1 MNYVELIKDDKSEN
15 NTNAKESINTDD
27 MDIAEQDFKVKAGT
41 QGLNSSGIGK
51 LDYGKYFAS
60 GKHKI

>member
-27 MDIAEQDFKVKAGT
+27 MDIAE
-41 QGLNSSGIGK
+41 
-51 LDYGKYFAS
+51 
-60 GKHKI
+60 